1 MEWGW
6 SESIPRATP
15 PDDLPD
21 NDKETNEMSF
31 KYELFNRFKENHITT
46 LAKLF
51 DYSTDYF
58 ARRPLSSFIDG
69 GQSYTYDSFKHK
81 CLELSH
87 RFNRFGVSSGDK
99 VAILSQNMPNW
110 TVAMFSCVPFGRVTV
125 PILPDSSE
133 SEVTNIIN
141 HSECKALFVSK
152 RLLAKVSEEVLAG
165 LTLVIDIETF
175 DFIRKDDSAFTCEGR
190 VSEPQPDDLA
200 SIIYTSGTSG
210 KAKGVMLSHRN
221 FCQNIIA
228 AYHAQKAGKN
238 DRWLSILPMAHT
250 YEMAFS
256 TLYPLYV
263 GAKVHY
269 IQKPPTPTI
278 LLGAMK
284 KIRPTIMCSVPLIIE
299 KIYRSSV
306 LPTIEKSRVLTWMR
320 KNCSWLL
327 YWLVGRKLYKTFG
340 GRLKFFGIGG
350 AKLDSTVEDFL
361 KKAGFPYAIG
371 YGLTETAP
379 LITNAC
385 VGKTVVGSIGVPA
398 YNVEVKLQNVNPET
412 GEGEIVAKG
421 DNVMLGYYRDPERT
435 RSVLTDDGWFRTHD
449 LASKDSKGRYYIK
462 GRLGN
467 MIVGASGENIYPEE
481 IEEVINGIR
490 GVSESLVIKKD
501 GKLVALVKFEESF
514 LDWNQEAEDKF
525 FEKLQS
531 SKQAVLDYVNKHV
544 SKQSKIGE
552 VQAMKEEFSKTAT
565 HKIRRFKYK
574 DGIPAATDRR
584 KRDDGAGKG
593 QGIAGQGSASQGSA
607 DQGIAGQ
614 GIAGQGTAPVAKPKT
629 EPEEGGA
636 EA

>member
-1 MEWGW
+1 
-6 SESIPRATP
+6 
-15 PDDLPD
+15 
-21 NDKETNEMSF
+21 MSF
-31 KYELFNRFKENHITT
+31 KYEVFNRFKENHITT

-51 DYSTDYF
+51 EYSTEYF
-58 ARRPLSSFIDG
+58 AKRPLSGFIGG
-69 GQSYTYDSFKHK
+69 GQEYTYDSFKHK

-87 RFNRFGVSSGDK
+87 RFNRFGISAGDK
-99 VAILSQNMPNW
+99 IAILSQNMPNW

-133 SEVTNIIN
+133 SEVTNILT
-141 HSECKALFVSK
+141 HSECKAIFVSK
-152 RLLAKVSEEVLAG
+152 RLLSKVSEEMRAK
-165 LTLVIDIETF
+165 LTLVIDIESF
-175 DFIRKDDSAFTCEGR
+175 EFVKKDDSAFTCEGR
-190 VSEPQPDDLA
+190 VSEPLPDDLA

-221 FCQNIIA
+221 FCQNVVA
-228 AYHAQKAGKN
+228 AYHAQKTTKR
-238 DRWLSILPMAHT
+238 DRWLSVLPMAHT

-256 TLYPLYV
+256 VLYPLYV
-263 GAKVHY
+263 GASVYY
-269 IQKPPTPTI
+269 IQKPPTPTV
-278 LLGAMK
+278 LLAAMK

-306 LPTIEKSRVLTWMR
+306 VPTIEKSRVLTWMK

-327 YWLVGRKLYKTFG
+327 YWLIGRKLYSTFG

-350 AKLDSTVEDFL
+350 AKLDSTVETFL

-398 YNVEVKLQNVNPET
+398 HNVEVKLQNVNPET

-449 LASKDSKGRYYIK
+449 LATVDSKGRYFIK

-467 MIVGASGENIYPEE
+467 MILGASGENIYPEE

-490 GVSESLVIKKD
+490 GVNESLVIKKD
-501 GKLVALVKFEESF
+501 GKLIALVKFDDNI
-514 LDWNQEAEDKF
+514 LDWNQEAEDEF
-525 FEKLQS
+525 FEMLQAR
-531 SKQAVLDYVNKHV
+531 KQAVMDYVNKHV

-552 VQAMKEEFSKTAT
+552 VQAMKEDFVKTAT

-574 DGIPAATDRR
+574 DGIPEEDKA
-584 KRDDGAGKG
+584 DGAKDG
-593 QGIAGQGSASQGSA
+593 
-607 DQGIAGQ
+607 
-614 GIAGQGTAPVAKPKT
+614 KT
-629 EPEEGGA
+629 E
-636 EA
+636 